1 MCVSTSRLLVGVA
14 QYMPPTILRHLFWI
28 NASLVARPLLFARG
42 LLVKC
47 QVLAPYVMAER
58 TIVVYSCLA
67 FRKVAPHVDAVTLKS
82 AWIWVVILC
91 WICL

>member
-14 QYMPPTILRHLFWI
+14 RYMPPTILRHLFWV
-28 NASLVARPLLFARG
+28 NASLVARPLLFAG
-42 LLVKC
+42 ESLVEC
-47 QVLAPYVMAER
+47 QVLAPYVMAGR
-58 TIVVYSCLA
+58 TIAVYSCLA
-67 FRKVAPHVDAVTLKS
+67 FRKVAPHVDAVALER

>member
-1 MCVSTSRLLVGVA
+1 
-14 QYMPPTILRHLFWI
+14 MPLTILRHLFWI
-28 NASLVARPLLFARG
+28 NASLVARPLLFARE

-47 QVLAPYVMAER
+47 QVLALYVMAGR
-58 TIVVYSCLA
+58 TIVVYSCLV
-67 FRKVAPHVDAVTLKS
+67 FRKVAPHVDAVTLES